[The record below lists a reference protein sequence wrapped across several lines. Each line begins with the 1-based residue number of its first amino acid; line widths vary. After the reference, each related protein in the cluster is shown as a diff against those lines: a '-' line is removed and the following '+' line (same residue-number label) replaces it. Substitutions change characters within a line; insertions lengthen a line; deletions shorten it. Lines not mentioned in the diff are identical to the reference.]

1 MKHES
6 IPINRKALKINL
18 DSDFYGSFAEI
29 GGGQE
34 VARHFFQAG
43 GASGTVAKTIS
54 AYDKK
59 FSDILYNNG
68 KSCRYVSEDR
78 LLKMLDA
85 EYKEIN
91 KLLKET
97 KPEAS
102 FFAFAD
108 TVETLNF
115 NKTNF
120 PRGWMGIRFQLNPQS
135 KPNTVILHIKLLED
149 DGLLQQKTLGA
160 IGVNLIYACKFY
172 YNHPNIF
179 LQSLTDNISRDR
191 FRITM
196 MRMSGPDLDYVDN
209 RLLGV
214 QLVKNGMT
222 HAIMFDKAGNLQQPS
237 DMLYKKNVLAF
248 RGSFR
253 PITYI
258 TKDILNNSIELFQ
271 KDEDFEPDNTLSFCE
286 ITLNNLLSKGQLDE
300 QDFLERVN
308 LLNDIGQNVMVS
320 DIREYYKLVEFFG
333 MYKMKK
339 LRIVIGVPTLEK
351 VVDKKYYTQLR
362 GGILEA
368 MAKMFPKNMKL
379 YIYPTIRKGGTELI
393 TSSSIKMED
402 DVQLLF
408 DYLLKN
414 RFILDI
420 PNGMSQQLHVKS
432 REVLQMIENGDP
444 NWEKYVPMTVSKTI
458 KEKKLF
464 GYSGSSMP
472 E

>member
-6 IPINRKALKINL
+6 IPTNRKALKINL
-18 DSDFYGSFAEI
+18 DTDFYGSFAEI

-34 VARHFFQAG
+34 VARHFFLAG

-54 AYDKK
+54 AYDKR
-59 FSDILYNNG
+59 FSDVLYNKG
-68 KSCRYVSEDR
+68 KSGRYVSENR

-91 KLLKET
+91 KLLKEI

-115 NKTNF
+115 TKTNF
-120 PRGWMGIRFQLNPQS
+120 ARGWMGIRFQLNPES
-135 KPNTVILHIKLLED
+135 KPNTVILHVKLLED
-149 DGLLQQKTLGA
+149 DGLLQQKTLG
-160 IGVNLIYACKFY
+160 ILGVNLIYACIHY
-172 YNHPNIF
+172 YKYPNIF
-179 LQSLTDNISRDR
+179 LQSLTDNLSRDR

-222 HAIMFDKAGNLQQPS
+222 HAIMYDKYGNLQQPS

-253 PITYI
+253 PITYVA
-258 TKDILNNSIELFQ
+258 KDILNKSLELFQ
-271 KDEDFEPDNTLSFCE
+271 KDKDYEPDNTLSFCE
-286 ITLNNLLSKGQLDE
+286 ITLNNLLSEGQINE
-300 QDFLERVN
+300 QDFLQRVN
-308 LLNDIGQNVMVS
+308 MLNDIGQNVMVS
-320 DIREYYKLVEFFG
+320 DIREYYKLVEFFS
-333 MYKMKK
+333 MFKLKK
-339 LRIVIGVPTLEK
+339 LRIVVGVPTLEK
-351 VVDKKYYTQLR
+351 IMDKKYYTDLR
-362 GGILEA
+362 GSIMEA
-368 MAKMFPKNMKL
+368 IAKMFQQNMKL
-379 YIYPTIRKGGTELI
+379 YIYPTLSKGSDELI
-393 TSSSIKMED
+393 TSASVKMDD
-402 DVQLLF
+402 DVHLLF
-408 DYLLKN
+408 EYLRRN

-420 PNGMSQQLHVKS
+420 PCGMSQQLFMKS
-432 REVLQMIENGDP
+432 REVLQMIREGRP
-444 NWEKYVPMTVSKTI
+444 EWEKYVPMTVANTI
-458 KEKKLF
+458 KKKKLF
-464 GYSGSSMP
+464 GYR